1 MNIFAE
7 GVPQTVQD
15 MAALRD
21 ARREQQARL
30 FRLAETDSGHRL
42 GSSLPDGTPNQ
53 TLPVNKT
60 VVMFSLVIPG
70 PIKNN
75 RFLEAVF
82 DEGCRVFLDRL
93 MQKEPGTDGKQLI
106 TAYYEEHKPT
116 GAGSMQTPLIAAHY
130 EDRASA
136 GCTAFWL
143 LNAHAE
149 TVKRQ
154 TVALERTHPIGILW
168 DFDVF
173 SAFEQKLSASELG
186 LSSRPCLICGNPAK
200 LCARS
205 RTHSVPEMQ
214 AKISKLI
221 SAHRRILLD
230 KSYSS

>member
-21 ARREQQARL
+21 SRREQQAQL
-30 FRLAETDSGHRL
+30 FRLAEMEGGHRL
-42 GSSLPDGTPNQ
+42 GIYRSDEAPNQ

-82 DEGCRVFLDRL
+82 DEGCRAFLARL

-106 TAYYEEHKPT
+106 TAYYEERKPAD
-116 GAGSMQTPLIAAHY
+116 AGSVQTSHIAAHY
-130 EDRASA
+130 EDRAPA

-143 LNAHAE
+143 LDVHAE
-149 TVKRQ
+149 TIKRR
-154 TVALERTHPIGILW
+154 TAALERTHPLGILW

-186 LSSRPCLICGNPAK
+186 FPVRPCLICGNPAK
-200 LCARS
+200 LCARN
-205 RTHSVPEMQ
+205 RTHGIPEMQ

-221 SAHRRILLD
+221 CGFFYPA
-230 KSYSS
+230 KQYG